1 MFLALTST
9 ATDMVAKIFKKLR
22 QQTVIVT
29 VVAVVLMAAYVSI
42 GRQFMPAVSQY
53 TEFFEQ
59 QLSAVAGV
67 PVSIEKLTGSF
78 SGFNPILQIDGLN
91 LKVSDGQESA
101 PPTSAGALYFSSA
114 TIELDVPKSIW
125 RRQWVLQ
132 DFRVESLEINV
143 EQTTSGSWQ
152 LQGMSVDAEQSMELA
167 TVYDALLRISRL
179 DMSGVGINIETQNG
193 GRFRFND
200 GAASIRNQDAK
211 HYIHATAFPDRS
223 RAEVKVSL
231 EAVGAVLSDMSGQ
244 LHVDI
249 PVGNYSELAAGEYG
263 DQLTLTQLLGGAGI
277 WLDLE
282 RGRPT
287 SLIVQPQI
295 SRLAFKG
302 PYSEGTTLQQ
312 FSGIV
317 SVDFD
322 ETSVGSI
329 SQLDL
334 SDMHMSWNG
343 INWLNFNS
351 SLSIKSEQ
359 DIAVVADRVNIDLL
373 SGVALASGFLP
384 AEINN
389 QLRQYSPKGAFE
401 NLNIIWSLADDK
413 IKTLALSSNVR
424 AVAASAVGGSPN
436 LAGIDGFVE
445 LEFDASTEI
454 FSGVGEIESTNFSMS
469 FPNIFSST
477 WDYSH
482 ANGAL
487 DFLIDI
493 SDGQEIRLS
502 SSVIVAESDAVDA
515 RAQFASYLRRYP
527 DGLRESESELD
538 LYVGA
543 SRLDGQ
549 QKNLYLPDGP
559 SITDNLR
566 NTMQW
571 LDEAELSGDVTN
583 AGIIY
588 RGSTLPGASA
598 ELKTFQSY
606 FEMER
611 GQLRFSEAWP
621 EINDLSALV
630 LTADNDVDLEIRA
643 GRSLNLSLDGA
654 SGKVRRNLDDENW
667 INIAGN
673 ASGLTSDGLTYL
685 QNAGV
690 GEDLKEEFSSWQAA
704 GDFKVDVDVN
714 IPLGVPDAE
723 TKVRL
728 EMAVLDNQLTLPE
741 YSLTVSQLSGPVI
754 FDTETG
760 VEETTLSGNFFG
772 RPANFT
778 LSSLSREGELEAIYI
793 DSTGMAAIPELIEWP
808 MQSDFI
814 ADLLRQMSGE
824 FNYTAKLNLNQSSA
838 ANSQTFLSIQ
848 TDLKGASS
856 NFPEPFGKAA
866 QETRPLVLN
875 FGFGENQ
882 SVDGRYGES
891 LNFQMD
897 LKGAAV
903 TKGVVY
909 VGSDSNDLTSLL
921 DSDAPGLVV
930 LGEIPIFNL
939 EQWTSFLDSFGGQG
953 ANAAPDDFRDSLAL
967 VDVSVNNFELY
978 DQILPSVAMRI
989 EASQKIP
996 AWTVR
1001 LVSENILGQVDI
1013 PFSENDYL
1021 LLNFEYLRLPGDA
1034 DVQLASINSF
1044 GNDSTGEDMDVST
1057 LQEEIPIDALVSI
1070 DPRTLPK
1077 MKFTTE
1083 DFSIG
1088 SRPYGPWQ
1096 FTLDASEKGAEL
1108 TDLAFDFRGLRL
1120 GFDDVMEDAEDE
1132 GGESVS
1138 LKPHFLWLYDGVN
1151 HRSELQ
1157 GLLHAD
1163 NMADVLSA
1171 NGLTAVFESSAAV
1184 FTADIQW
1191 PGSPAFFAASG
1202 LSGELDME
1210 IRDGRF
1216 FQDANGKGVLKLISI
1231 INVDAIMRRL
1241 QISDDLLNRGLA
1253 YDEISARFSLKDGL
1267 VDIKDRLVISGPSSL
1282 YQITGGLDLGQETIS
1297 GELYV
1302 TLPLSRNIPWIGLLT
1317 ANIPLAVGAYLFDR
1331 IFGDQVDSLTSA
1343 VYTLEGPW
1351 EGLEPEFKQ
1360 AFGSPASAEPD

>member
-1 MFLALTST
+1 MFLALTSI
-9 ATDMVAKIFKKLR
+9 AADMVAKIFKKLR
-22 QQTVIVT
+22 QQTAIVT

-67 PVSIEKLTGSF
+67 PVSIEKITGSF

-91 LKVSDGQESA
+91 LRVNDGQKSDQ
-101 PPTSAGALYFSSA
+101 PTSAGALYFSSA
-114 TIELDVPKSIW
+114 TIVLDVPQSIW
-125 RRQWVLQ
+125 RREWVLQ

-143 EQTTSGSWQ
+143 VQTTNGSWK
-152 LQGMSVDAEQSMELA
+152 LQGMSVDGEQSMELA

-179 DMSGVGINIETQNG
+179 DMSGVAVNIETQNG
-193 GRFRFND
+193 DRFRFNG

-211 HYIHATAFPDRS
+211 HYIHATAFPDGS
-223 RAEVKVSL
+223 RAELKVSL
-231 EAVGAVLSDMSGQ
+231 EVVGAVLSEMSGQ

-282 RGRPT
+282 RGQPT

-302 PYSEGTTLQQ
+302 PHSEGTTLQQ

-317 SVDFD
+317 SVNFD
-322 ETSVGSI
+322 ETGVGPI

-334 SDMHMSWNG
+334 SDMYISWNG

-359 DIAVVADRVNIDLL
+359 DIAVIADQVNIDLV
-373 SGVALASGFLP
+373 SGVALAGGFLP
-384 AEINN
+384 PEIND
-389 QLRQYSPKGAFE
+389 QLRQYSPKGVFE
-401 NLNIIWSLADDK
+401 NFNIRSSVADDEL
-413 IKTLALSSNVR
+413 KTLALSSNVR
-424 AVAASAVGGSPN
+424 AFTASSVGGSPN
-436 LAGIDGFVE
+436 LAGIDGFIE
-445 LEFDASTEI
+445 LEFDAPTGVV
-454 FSGVGEIESTNFSMS
+454 SGVGEIESTNFSMN
-469 FPNIFSST
+469 FPNNFSST
-477 WDYSH
+477 WDYGYV
-482 ANGAL
+482 NGAL
-487 DFLIDI
+487 DFSIDI
-493 SDGQEIRLS
+493 SDGQEIRLH
-502 SSVIVAESDAVDA
+502 SSVIVSESDAVDA
-515 RAQFASYLRRYP
+515 HAQFASYLRRFP
-527 DGLRESESELD
+527 DGRRESELD

-559 SITDNLR
+559 NVADGLR

-571 LDEAELSGDVTN
+571 IDKALIAGDVTS

-588 RGSTLPGASA
+588 RGSTLPDAPA

-606 FEMER
+606 FEMEQ
-611 GQLRFSEAWP
+611 GQLLFSEDWP

-630 LTADNDVDLEIRA
+630 FTADNDVDVEIRG
-643 GRSLNLSLDGA
+643 GRSLNLNLDGA
-654 SGKVRRNLDDENW
+654 SGTVRRNLDDENW
-667 INIAGN
+667 INITGN
-673 ASGLTSDGLTYL
+673 ASGLTSDGLAYL
-685 QNAGV
+685 QNSGV
-690 GEDLKEEFSSWQAA
+690 GENLKEEFFSWQAE
-704 GDFKVDVDVN
+704 GDFKLGVDVK
-714 IPLGVPDAE
+714 IPLGVPNSE

-728 EMAVLDNQLTLPE
+728 ELAVLENQLTLPE
-741 YSLTVSQLSGPVI
+741 YALIVSELSGPII

-760 VEETTLSGNFFG
+760 VEETSLSGNIFG
-772 RPANFT
+772 KPADFT

-793 DSTGMAAIPELIEWP
+793 DSMGVAAIPELIEWP

-824 FNYTAKLNLNQSSA
+824 FNYAAKLSLNQSSV
-838 ANSQTFLSIQ
+838 ANSQTSLSIQ

-856 NFPEPFGKAA
+856 NFPEPFRKAA

-875 FGFGENQ
+875 FEFGENQ

-897 LKGAAV
+897 LKGGAI
-903 TKGVVY
+903 TKGAVY
-909 VGSDSNDLTSLL
+909 VGSDSNDLESLL
-921 DSDAPGLVV
+921 DSDVSGLVV
-930 LGEIPIFNL
+930 FGEIPIFKL
-939 EQWTSFLDSFGGQG
+939 EQWTSFLDSFGGGG
-953 ANAAPDDFRDSLAL
+953 ANAASNDFSDTLAF

-989 EASQKIP
+989 EVNQKIP
-996 AWTVR
+996 AWKVR

-1013 PFSENDYL
+1013 PFSEDDYL
-1021 LLNFEYLRLPGDA
+1021 LLNFEYLRLPGDVA
-1034 DVQLASINSF
+1034 VQLASGDSS
-1044 GNDSTGEDMDVST
+1044 GNDSTGEDLDVSIV
-1057 LQEEIPIDALVSI
+1057 QEEIPIDALVSI

-1088 SRPYGPWQ
+1088 SLPYGPWQ

-1138 LKPHFLWLYDGVN
+1138 LKPHF
-1151 HRSELQ
+1151 
-1157 GLLHAD
+1157 
-1163 NMADVLSA
+1163 
-1171 NGLTAVFESSAAV
+1171 
-1184 FTADIQW
+1184 
-1191 PGSPAFFAASG
+1191 
-1202 LSGELDME
+1202 
-1210 IRDGRF
+1210 
-1216 FQDANGKGVLKLISI
+1216 
-1231 INVDAIMRRL
+1231 
-1241 QISDDLLNRGLA
+1241 
-1253 YDEISARFSLKDGL
+1253 
-1267 VDIKDRLVISGPSSL
+1267 
-1282 YQITGGLDLGQETIS
+1282 
-1297 GELYV
+1297 
-1302 TLPLSRNIPWIGLLT
+1302 
-1317 ANIPLAVGAYLFDR
+1317 
-1331 IFGDQVDSLTSA
+1331 
-1343 VYTLEGPW
+1343 
-1351 EGLEPEFKQ
+1351 
-1360 AFGSPASAEPD
+1360 

>member
-1 MFLALTST
+1 
-9 ATDMVAKIFKKLR
+9 
-22 QQTVIVT
+22 
-29 VVAVVLMAAYVSI
+29 
-42 GRQFMPAVSQY
+42 
-53 TEFFEQ
+53 
-59 QLSAVAGV
+59 LS
-67 PVSIEKLTGSF
+67 E
-78 SGFNPILQIDGLN
+78 
-91 LKVSDGQESA
+91 
-101 PPTSAGALYFSSA
+101 
-114 TIELDVPKSIW
+114 
-125 RRQWVLQ
+125 
-132 DFRVESLEINV
+132 
-143 EQTTSGSWQ
+143 
-152 LQGMSVDAEQSMELA
+152 
-167 TVYDALLRISRL
+167 
-179 DMSGVGINIETQNG
+179 
-193 GRFRFND
+193 
-200 GAASIRNQDAK
+200 
-211 HYIHATAFPDRS
+211 
-223 RAEVKVSL
+223 
-231 EAVGAVLSDMSGQ
+231 MSGQ

-282 RGRPT
+282 RGQPT

-302 PYSEGTTLQQ
+302 PYSEGTALQQ
-312 FSGIV
+312 FSGTV

-322 ETSVGSI
+322 ETSVGAI
-329 SQLDL
+329 SQLDF

-384 AEINN
+384 PEINN

-401 NLNIIWSLADDK
+401 NLNITSSLADDK

-424 AVAASAVGGSPN
+424 AVAASSVGGSPN

-454 FSGVGEIESTNFSMS
+454 VSGVGEIESTNFSMS
-469 FPNIFSST
+469 FPNVFSST
-477 WDYSH
+477 WDYSYT
-482 ANGAL
+482 NGAL

-493 SDGQEIRLS
+493 SNGQEIRLR

-515 RAQFASYLRRYP
+515 HAQFASYLRRYP
-527 DGLRESESELD
+527 DGLRESELD

-559 SITDNLR
+559 NITDDLR

-571 LDEAELSGDVTN
+571 LDEAVLAGDVTN

-606 FEMER
+606 FELEQ

-621 EINDLSALV
+621 DINDLSALV

-673 ASGLTSDGLTYL
+673 ASGLTSDGMTYL
-685 QNAGV
+685 QNAGI
-690 GEDLKEEFSSWQAA
+690 GEDLKEEFSGWQVA
-704 GDFKVDVDVN
+704 GNFKVDVDVS

-728 EMAVLDNQLTLPE
+728 EMAVLENQLTLPE

-760 VEETTLSGNFFG
+760 VEETSLSGNFFG

-824 FNYTAKLNLNQSSA
+824 FNYTAKLSLNQSSA

-848 TDLKGASS
+848 TDLKGARS
-856 NFPEPFGKAA
+856 NFPKPFGKAEK
-866 QETRPLVLN
+866 ETRPLVLN

-897 LKGAAV
+897 LKGGAI

-909 VGSDSNDLTSLL
+909 VGSDSNDLASLL
-921 DSDAPGLVV
+921 DSDASGLAV
-930 LGEIPIFNL
+930 LGEVPIFNL
-939 EQWTSFLDSFGGQG
+939 EQWTIFLESFGGRG
-953 ANAAPDDFRDSLAL
+953 ANAAPYDFSESLAF
-967 VDVSVNNFELY
+967 VDVNVDNFELY

-1001 LVSENILGQVDI
+1001 LVSETRCTSPLVKTIICCLILSIYACPVMQTCNWPVLI
-1013 PFSENDYL
+1013 VLATIAQAKIWMCRLCKKKSL
-1021 LLNFEYLRLPGDA
+1021 LML
-1034 DVQLASINSF
+1034 
-1044 GNDSTGEDMDVST
+1044 
-1057 LQEEIPIDALVSI
+1057 
-1070 DPRTLPK
+1070 
-1077 MKFTTE
+1077 
-1083 DFSIG
+1083 
-1088 SRPYGPWQ
+1088 
-1096 FTLDASEKGAEL
+1096 
-1108 TDLAFDFRGLRL
+1108 
-1120 GFDDVMEDAEDE
+1120 
-1132 GGESVS
+1132 
-1138 LKPHFLWLYDGVN
+1138 
-1151 HRSELQ
+1151 
-1157 GLLHAD
+1157 
-1163 NMADVLSA
+1163 
-1171 NGLTAVFESSAAV
+1171 
-1184 FTADIQW
+1184 
-1191 PGSPAFFAASG
+1191 
-1202 LSGELDME
+1202 
-1210 IRDGRF
+1210 
-1216 FQDANGKGVLKLISI
+1216 
-1231 INVDAIMRRL
+1231 
-1241 QISDDLLNRGLA
+1241 
-1253 YDEISARFSLKDGL
+1253 
-1267 VDIKDRLVISGPSSL
+1267 
-1282 YQITGGLDLGQETIS
+1282 
-1297 GELYV
+1297 
-1302 TLPLSRNIPWIGLLT
+1302 
-1317 ANIPLAVGAYLFDR
+1317 
-1331 IFGDQVDSLTSA
+1331 
-1343 VYTLEGPW
+1343 
-1351 EGLEPEFKQ
+1351 
-1360 AFGSPASAEPD
+1360 

>member
-9 ATDMVAKIFKKLR
+9 VTNIVARIFKKLR
-22 QQTVIVT
+22 QQTVIFI

-42 GRQFMPAVSQY
+42 GREFMPAVSQY

-59 QLSAVAGV
+59 QLSAVAGI
-67 PVSIEKLTGSF
+67 PVSIEKITGSF
-78 SGFNPILQIDGLN
+78 SGFNPILQIEGLN
-91 LKVSDGQESA
+91 LKVNDGQESDQQG
-101 PPTSAGALYFSSA
+101 SAGALYFSSA
-114 TIELDVPKSIW
+114 TIVLDVPMSIW
-125 RRQWVLQ
+125 RREWVLQ
-132 DFRVESLEINV
+132 DFRVENLEMNV
-143 EQTTSGSWQ
+143 EQTTNGSWK
-152 LQGMSVDAEQSMELA
+152 LQGMSVDREQSIELA

-179 DMSGVGINIETQNG
+179 DMSGVGVNIETQNG
-193 GRFRFND
+193 ERFRFND
-200 GAASIRNQDAK
+200 GAASIRNQDST

-231 EAVGAVLSDMSGQ
+231 EVVGAVLSEMSGQ

-249 PVGNYSELAAGEYG
+249 PVGNYSELAAGQYG

-317 SVDFD
+317 SVNFD
-322 ETSVGSI
+322 EASVGSI
-329 SQLDL
+329 SQLDFT
-334 SDMHMSWNG
+334 DMHMSWNG

-351 SLSIKSEQ
+351 SLSINSAQ

-384 AEINN
+384 PEIND

-401 NLNIIWSLADDK
+401 NLNIRSSLANDEL
-413 IKTLALSSNVR
+413 KTLALSSNVR
-424 AVAASAVGGSPN
+424 AVAASSVGGSPN

-445 LEFDASTEI
+445 LEFDASTGI
-454 FSGVGEIESTNFSMS
+454 VSGVGEIESSNFSMNL
-469 FPNIFSST
+469 PNIFSST
-477 WDYSH
+477 WDYGY

-493 SDGQEIRLS
+493 SDGQEIRLR

-515 RAQFASYLRRYP
+515 HAQFASYLRRYP
-527 DGLRESESELD
+527 DGRRESELD

-559 SITDNLR
+559 NIADGLR

-571 LDEAELSGDVTN
+571 LDKAVLAGDVTN

-588 RGSTLPGASA
+588 RGSTLPGVSV
-598 ELKTFQSY
+598 ELKTLQSY
-606 FEMER
+606 FEMEQ
-611 GQLRFSEAWP
+611 GQLLFSEDWP
-621 EINDLSALV
+621 EINDLSALIF
-630 LTADNDVDLEIRA
+630 TADNDVDVEIR
-643 GRSLNLSLDGA
+643 GGSSLSLSLDGA
-654 SGKVRRNLDDENW
+654 SGEVRRNLDDESW
-667 INIAGN
+667 LNITGN

-690 GEDLKEEFSSWQAA
+690 GENLKEEFSGWQVQ

-728 EMAVLDNQLTLPE
+728 EMAVLENQLTLPE

-760 VEETTLSGNFFG
+760 VEETFLSGNIFG
-772 RPANFT
+772 RPANFI

-793 DSTGMAAIPELIEWP
+793 DSTGTTAIPELIEWP

-824 FNYTAKLNLNQSSA
+824 FNYTAKLSLDQSAA
-838 ANSQTFLSIQ
+838 ANSQTTLSIQ

-866 QETRPLVLN
+866 QEARPLVLN
-875 FGFGENQ
+875 FGFGEKQ

-897 LKGAAV
+897 LKGGAI
-903 TKGVVY
+903 TKGVVH
-909 VGSDSNDLTSLL
+909 VGSDSNDLESFL
-921 DSDAPGLVV
+921 DSDASGLVV
-930 LGEIPIFNL
+930 VGETPIFKL
-939 EQWTSFLDSFGGQG
+939 EQWTSFLESFGGG
-953 ANAAPDDFRDSLAL
+953 GGNAASDDFSDSLAF
-967 VDVSVNNFELY
+967 VDVRVDNFELY

-989 EASQKIP
+989 EVSEKIP

-1013 PFSENDYL
+1013 PFSEDDYL
-1021 LLNFEYLRLPGDA
+1021 LLNLEYLRLPGDA
-1034 DVQLASINSF
+1034 EMQLASIDSS
-1044 GNDSTGEDMDVST
+1044 GNDSTGENLDVSIV
-1057 LQEEIPIDALVSI
+1057 QEENPIDALVNI

-1077 MKFTTE
+1077 MKFTTD

-1088 SRPYGPWQ
+1088 SLPYGRWQ

-1120 GFDDVMEDAEDE
+1120 GLDEVTEDTEDE
-1132 GGESVS
+1132 GSEPTS
-1138 LKPHFLWLYDGVN
+1138 LRPHFLWLYDGVN

-1157 GLLHAD
+1157 GLLYAD

-1171 NGLTAVFESSAAV
+1171 NGLTAVFESSDAV

-1216 FQDANGKGVLKLISI
+1216 FQDANGNGALKLISI
-1231 INVDAIMRRL
+1231 INLDAIMRRL
-1241 QISDDLLNRGLA
+1241 RISDDLLNRGLA

-1302 TLPLSRNIPWIGLLT
+1302 TLPVSRNIPWIGLLT

-1331 IFGDQVDSLTSA
+1331 VFGDQVNSLTSA

-1351 EGLEPEFKQ
+1351 EGLEPKFKQ
-1360 AFGSPASAEPD
+1360 AFGSPSSTGPN